1 MRQALPSGWEWVPLS
16 RLVSKIEAGKSFK
29 CDERPPSGDEPG
41 IVKVSAVTW
50 GRYDEG
56 ESKTI
61 TDLDRVNPAYLIRPG
76 DLLFSRA
83 NTLQLV
89 GACVLVH
96 VTTKRLLLSDKILR
110 LVMPEA
116 LKPWVLWFL
125 RSAEGRRQIEA
136 LSTGNQESMR
146 NIGQERIGQIEVPL
160 PPGESLQSIV
170 SRIEELFSEIDE
182 GERALERVGQ
192 LVERYRQS
200 VLKAAVTGELTREW
214 RERHAGASVTAVQD
228 QISAARAKTRGRSSP
243 VEMAEV
249 ESLPELPESWAWTS
263 LDAVADVV
271 GGITVDKKRS
281 AEGCDEVPYLRVANV
296 QRGFLDLAEVKT
308 IVAPR
313 ERIEAL
319 RLAPG
324 DILFNEGG
332 DIDKLGR
339 GWLWQGEL
347 PVCIHQNHVFRARLS
362 VPGPW
367 NKLISWF
374 GNVLGRRLF
383 MDMGKQTT
391 NLASLSL
398 SKLKSVP
405 VPLMS
410 HEEAVEIVSRAEDA
424 LSIIDKC
431 IVEVARQRNESSALR
446 QSILKAAFSGQ
457 LVPQDPRDEPASS
470 LLARLA
476 AQAAEAP
483 AAPRRRGRPAGRG
496 LSQPNPEVAD

>member
-1 MRQALPSGWEWVPLS
+1 MSGAPAEAVDRWAPFEPTVPSGWAVLDFGAAFEAMSVNGKKVPASAYLPSGSYPVIDQGES
-16 RLVSKIEAGKSFK
+16 FVSGYSDDATCKV
-29 CDERPPSGDEPG
+29 EPG
-41 IVKVSAVTW
+41 D
-50 GRYDEG
+50 G
-56 ESKTI
+56 
-61 TDLDRVNPAYLIRPG
+61 
-76 DLLFSRA
+76 
-83 NTLQLV
+83 
-89 GACVLVH
+89 VLVFGDH
-96 VTTKRLLLSDKILR
+96 TRRFKLVRFPFVPGADGIKVLRPLATSPEYAYYASQALR
-110 LVMPEA
+110 LPDRGYSRHYGFLVRTRLPVPPE
-116 LKPWVLWFL
+116 KEQQ
-125 RSAEGRRQIEA
+125 R
-136 LSTGNQESMR
+136 
-146 NIGQERIGQIEVPL
+146 
-160 PPGESLQSIV
+160 IV

-214 RERHAGASVTAVQD
+214 RERHAGVSVAGVQD
-228 QISAARAKTRGRSSP
+228 QFSAARAKTRGRSSP

-249 ESLPELPESWAWTS
+249 ETLPELPESWAWTS

-347 PVCIHQNHVFRARLS
+347 PVCIHQNHVFRARLF

-410 HEEAVEIVSRAEDA
+410 HQEAVEIVSRAEDA

-431 IVEVARQRNESSALR
+431 IVEVARQRRESSALR

-457 LVPQDPRDEPASS
+457 LVPQDPNDEPASA

-476 AQAAEAP
+476 AQSA
-483 AAPRRRGRPAGRG
+483 AAPPAPKRRGRKEPA
-496 LSQPNPEVAD
+496 

>member
-1 MRQALPSGWEWVPLS
+1 MSVNDEYERHEIPSLWSWTNLKDVCQVSDRDHRTPEYVEGGVPLISPKDFDECGIDFSSLRHVHRSELDAFVKKCNPERGDVLYS
-16 RLVSKIEAGKSFK
+16 RIGTIGKARK
-29 CDERPPSGDEPG
+29 
-41 IVKVSAVTW
+41 
-50 GRYDEG
+50 
-56 ESKTI
+56 
-61 TDLDRVNPAYLIRPG
+61 LDFDFEFVALHS
-76 DLLFSRA
+76 LAL
-83 NTLQLV
+83 
-89 GACVLVH
+89 
-96 VTTKRLLLSDKILR
+96 
-110 LVMPEA
+110 
-116 LKPWVLWFL
+116 LKPDQRAMHPDWLLYLMKSPGVTKQ
-125 RSAEGRRQIEA
+125 AKEGTKSVGTPD
-136 LSTGNQESMR
+136 LGLK
-146 NIGQERIGQIEVPL
+146 RIQLFEVPL
-160 PPGESLQSIV
+160 PPMAEQQRIV

-214 RERHAGASVTAVQD
+214 RARNPSV
-228 QISAARAKTRGRSSP
+228 SAADLLDQFSTARATAGSRGSP
-243 VEMAEV
+243 IEMAQV
-249 ESLPELPESWAWTS
+249 EGLPELPASWAWTS
-263 LDAVADVV
+263 LDSAAEVV
-271 GGITVDKKRS
+271 GGITVDRKRS

-296 QRGFLDLAEVKT
+296 QRGFIDLTEVKT

-347 PVCIHQNHVFRARLS
+347 PVCIHQNHVFRARLF

-374 GNVLGRRLF
+374 GNVLGKRLF

-405 VPLMS
+405 VPLMPY
-410 HEEAVEIVSRAEDA
+410 EEAVEIVSRTEDA
-424 LSIIDKC
+424 LSLIDKC
-431 IVEVARQRNESSALR
+431 IAEVARQRNESAALR

-457 LVPQDPRDEPASS
+457 LVPQDPRDEPASA

-476 AQAAEAP
+476 VQAGDAP
-483 AAPRRRGRPAGRG
+483 ATPRRRGRTA
-496 LSQPNPEVAD
+496 